1 MVEYIAELPARLR
14 GAAKVEASTVNP
26 PLQGVIGRVERS
38 GLGAV
43 RGINLLLMGFAYLA
57 VGLAL
62 RGATLGFPV
71 IHIDEQFYLLVGDRM
86 LHGAVPFVDIWD
98 RKPVGLFLLYAAIR
112 LLGGDGILQYQLVAL
127 ACVAGT
133 SLVIYRLA
141 REIASPMGAFWAGVA
156 YQLFLSAF
164 FCFGGQAPVFY
175 NLLMALAGLGMM
187 QVWTAKSNQR
197 LFVHGLAIMAVVGVS
212 LQIKYTVVF
221 EGLAFGLMLMLRARA
236 LGWSHGRVLTA
247 GTAWAGIALLPTLAA
262 WLVYIAMGHGMAFAQ
277 ANFLS
282 IFGRHEEFDGSLFRL
297 FKETLALS
305 PVWAAIIWA
314 PRKIPPLRFAAR
326 PAQSFLRIWAA
337 VAVAGFLIFGTWYD
351 HYVAPLLVPLCALCA
366 PALGRGRP
374 FRWYTNFMLGFGLLA
389 AAAVTIYNTRHHGT
403 SEQVEDAADMIRNAA
418 ATPTGQGCVY
428 INEGDPVLYHM
439 TNACFATRYIFPNHL
454 NGMVD
459 AYALGVDP
467 VAEVNATMARHPQV
481 VVMTVLP
488 SSLPVN
494 WQTRSLMFHHLR
506 QDYQLVGMVRVGWR
520 DMLIYRLGKR

>member
-14 GAAKVEASTVNP
+14 GAAKAEAPKVSL
-26 PLQGVIGRVERS
+26 PLQGAAEKT

-43 RGINLLLMGFAYLA
+43 RGVNLLLMGFAYLA
-57 VGLAL
+57 VGLVL
-62 RGATLGFPV
+62 RGATLGYPA

-98 RKPVGLFLLYAAIR
+98 RKPVGLFLLFAAIR

-133 SLVIYRLA
+133 SLVIYRMA
-141 REIASPMGAFWAGVA
+141 REIASPMGAFWAGVG

-187 QVWTAKSNQR
+187 QVWTAKTNRR

-221 EGLAFGLMLMLRARA
+221 EGVAFGLMLMVRARA
-236 LGWSHGRVLTA
+236 LGWSHGRVIAA
-247 GTAWAGIALLPTLAA
+247 GAAWAGVALLPTLAA
-262 WLVYIAMGHGMAFAQ
+262 WGAYIAMGHGMAFAQ

-282 IFGRHEEFDGSLFRL
+282 IFGRHEALGGSLFRL

-305 PVWAAIIWA
+305 PVWVAIFWA
-314 PRKIPPLRFAAR
+314 PRKMPPMRFAAR
-326 PAQSFLRIWAA
+326 PAQGFLRIWAI
-337 VAVAGFLIFGTWYD
+337 VAVTGFLIFGTWYD
-351 HYVAPLLVPLCALCA
+351 HYVAPLLVPLMALAA

-374 FRWYTNFMLGFGLLA
+374 LRWCTNFMLTIGLLA
-389 AAAVTIYNTRHHGT
+389 AAVVTIYNTQHHGT
-403 SEQVEDAADMIRNAA
+403 TEEVEDAADMIRNAA

-428 INEGDPVLYHM
+428 INEGDPILYHL
-439 TNACFATRYIFPNHL
+439 TNACFVTHFIFPNHL

-459 AYALGVDP
+459 VNALGVD
-467 VAEVNATMARHPQV
+467 AGQEVRNILARRPQV
-481 VVMTVLP
+481 VVMAVEP

-494 WQTRSLMFHHLR
+494 WHTRNMMFQHLKR
-506 QDYQLVGMVRVGWR
+506 DYQLAGLAHVGWR
-520 DMLIYRLGKR
+520 DLLVYRLNKRP

>member
-14 GAAKVEASTVNP
+14 GATKSEAPTVNP
-26 PLQGVIGRVERS
+26 PLSGVAEKS

-57 VGLAL
+57 VGLVL

-98 RKPVGLFLLYAAIR
+98 RKPVGLFLLFAAIR
-112 LLGGDGILQYQLVAL
+112 LMGGDGILQYQLVAL

-133 SLVIYRLA
+133 SLVIYRMA
-141 REIASPMGAFWAGVA
+141 REIAAPMGAFWAGVA

-187 QVWTAKSNQR
+187 RVWTAQNSR
-197 LFVHGLAIMAVVGVS
+197 GLFVHGLAIMAVVGVS

-221 EGLAFGLMLMLRARA
+221 EGLAFGLMLMLRARQ
-236 LGWSHGRVLTA
+236 LGWAYGRVMA
-247 GTAWAGIALLPTLAA
+247 GAAAWAGIALLPTLAA
-262 WLVYIAMGHGMAFAQ
+262 WGVYIAMGHGMAFAQ

-282 IFGRHEEFDGSLFRL
+282 IFDRHEAFGGSLFRL
-297 FKETLALS
+297 FKETLALL
-305 PVWAAIIWA
+305 PVWIAIFLA
-314 PRKIPPLRFAAR
+314 PRKLPPMRAAAL
-326 PAQSFLRIWAA
+326 PALGFLRIWAL
-337 VAVAGFLIFGTWYD
+337 VAVGGFLIFGTWYD
-351 HYVAPLLVPLCALCA
+351 HYVAPLLVPLTALSA
-366 PALGRGRP
+366 PALGLGKP
-374 FRWYTNFMLGFGLLA
+374 HRWYTNFMIGLGLVA
-389 AAAVTIYNTRHHGT
+389 ASAVTIYNTRHHGT
-403 SEQVEDAADMIRNAA
+403 SEEVDIAADMIRNAA

-428 INEGDPVLYHM
+428 INEGDPILYHM
-439 TNACFATRYIFPNHL
+439 TNACFVTRYIFPNHL

-459 AYALGVDP
+459 AHALGVD
-467 VAEVNATMARHPQV
+467 AGQEIEATMARRPQV
-481 VVMTVLP
+481 VVMAVEP

-494 WQTRSLMFHHLR
+494 WKTRSMMFHHLKR
-506 QDYQLVGMVRVGWR
+506 DYKLAGLAHVGWR
-520 DMLIYRLGKR
+520 DLLIYRRERR

>member
-14 GAAKVEASTVNP
+14 GAAGSEAPNAGSP
-26 PLQGVIGRVERS
+26 FQGAAGRINRS

-43 RGINLLLMGFAYLA
+43 RAINLLMMGFAYLA
-57 VGLAL
+57 VGLL
-62 RGATLGFPV
+62 IRGATLGFPV

-98 RKPVGLFLLYAAIR
+98 RKPIGLFILYAAIR

-133 SLVIYRLA
+133 SLVIYRMA

-156 YQLFLSAF
+156 YQLYLSAF

-187 QVWTAKSNQR
+187 RVWTAQNSDR
-197 LFVHGLAIMAVVGVS
+197 LFVHGLAIMGVVGIS

-221 EGLAFGLMLMLRARA
+221 EGVAFGLMLMVRARQ
-236 LGWSHGRVLTA
+236 LGWSHGKVWAAAT
-247 GTAWAGIALLPTLAA
+247 GWAGIALAPTLAA
-262 WLVYIAMGHGMAFAQ
+262 WAVYIAMGHGMEFAQ

-282 IFGRHEEFDGSLFRL
+282 IFGRHEDFDGSLFRL
-297 FKETLALS
+297 FKETMALI
-305 PVWAAIIWA
+305 PVWLAIFWA
-314 PRKIPPLRFAAR
+314 PRKVPALRFLSRQAYG
-326 PAQSFLRIWAA
+326 FLRIWAF

-351 HYVAPLLVPLCALCA
+351 HYVAPLLVPLMALAA

-374 FRWYTNFMLGFGLLA
+374 LRWLTHFMIGFGILA
-389 AAAVTIYNTRHHGT
+389 AAVVTIYNTRHHGT
-403 SEQVEDAADMIRNAA
+403 SEQVEEAADMIRRAA
-418 ATPTGQGCVY
+418 ATPTGQGCAY
-428 INEGDPVLYHM
+428 INEGDPILYHM
-439 TNACFATRYIFPNHL
+439 TNTCFVTRYVFPNHL

-459 AYALGVDP
+459 ANALGVD
-467 VAEVNATMARHPQV
+467 AAQEIEATMRRHPQV
-481 VVMTVLP
+481 VVMAAEP

-494 WQTRSLMFHHLR
+494 WKNRNLMFHHLN
-506 QDYQLVGMVRVGWR
+506 QDYQLVGLAKVGWR
-520 DMLIYRLGKR
+520 DLLVYRRK